1 MLLRQHSQVSTEYLF
16 VVSFS
21 IAMLIPIIALSFSL
35 FSDYSSTISLKQ
47 TVASLQTIIQTAY
60 ALYNIGPASTQTIA
74 IQIPDA
80 IQSVDFYSSH
90 VVARILT
97 TRGVEDIILYSPVQ
111 LSGSLP
117 LQKGTYH
124 ITLTSYDTYVGIS

>member
-21 IAMLIPIIALSFSL
+21 VAMLIPIIALSFSV
-35 FSDYSSTISLKQ
+35 FSDYSSTLSIKQ

-74 IQIPDA
+74 IQFPQS
-80 IQSVDFYSSH
+80 IQSVDFFSSH
-90 VVARILT
+90 IVARVVT
-97 TRGVEDIILYSPVQ
+97 TNGVEDIILYSPVQ
-111 LSGSLP
+111 LSGTLP
-117 LQKGTYH
+117 TQQGTFY
-124 ITLTSYDTYVGIS
+124 ITLTSYETYVGIS